1 MTPFFSNTENSSVS
15 VKGGFPMCQH
25 CSFGSIG
32 ITRFYLDNITI
43 GDELGLK
50 TFGVTGE
57 PFQGLSRKPDAI
69 VISIGKVVKF
79 KTNLKQPLQSKYL
92 RLEARGARLESAES
106 VRASQPDNDNHCGLI
121 LCKIHFH
128 HQ

>member
-1 MTPFFSNTENSSVS
+1 MWFCVAHLQ
-15 VKGGFPMCQH
+15 VKEP
-25 CSFGSIG
+25 SFYVPKGM
-32 ITRFYLDNITI
+32 TRFYLDNITI

-50 TFGVTGE
+50 TFGGAGE

-121 LCKIHFH
+121 L
-128 HQ
+128 